1 MNKIKNLISFI
12 IVIIIIFIIFF
23 CIYANID
30 AIIPKY
36 ENEVFIIQNN
46 IDSEDNDFLYE
57 MVAYLEKAD
66 IEYQSNKESLST
78 KDNNIIYN
86 LIKYAHYGYDEAEIE
101 EIYKILLNNE
111 VGTIND
117 TIYGNLN
124 VLTGEGNIFVDRE
137 DYKIG
142 LATKYYIA
150 YSEDMSKLYWNFM
163 RIYDK
168 NQSSVTNSQ
177 STSGE
182 IYSSTNGKTPDKDI
196 LEAMGMEDKKN
207 TITEEGARKDEIIKK
222 GKEALAKIS
231 TELKFNPDTVTYKKP
246 YYVLKDTDNDITLY
260 YDKEDNQ
267 ICGFYMGFGK

>member
-36 ENEVFIIQNN
+36 ENEVFILQNN

-66 IEYQSNKESLST
+66 IEYQSNKESIST

-101 EIYKILLNNE
+101 KIYKKLLNHE

-196 LEAMGMEDKKN
+196 LEAMGMEDTKN
-207 TITEEGARKDEIIKK
+207 TITEEGASKDEIIKK